1 MKILNARDKV
11 MLTKRDLEILQFTFE
26 QRAVS
31 CKQLAQRF
39 FSNVSFQSAHARLE
53 KLTTAKFLVKSYS
66 LWRNTRTV
74 VYGITE
80 KGIKAFAEN
89 YYYQIAK
96 YNYKSDSVN
105 HDLGLVRVR
114 ERLEKA
120 AMVKKYLSESM
131 LQNCS
136 DLSEVEEFREFS
148 NANSDAALVIDT
160 TRHQLQMAVEYE
172 ISSKQA
178 ARYITK
184 LTDYY
189 FSLNIDMVLYIC
201 GNASIEKLIRK
212 ADSEVRGEKG
222 SKVFTCLE
230 ETFHKS
236 EKHLPFISQENRIL
250 KLV

>member
-1 MKILNARDKV
+1 MRPKLEV
-11 MLTKRDLEILQFTFE
+11 VLTRRDLEILQFTFE

-31 CKQLAQRF
+31 FKQLSKRF
-39 FSNVSFQSAHARLE
+39 FSNVSFQTAHARLE
-53 KLTTAKFLVKSYS
+53 KLTTTKFLVKSYS

-80 KGIKAFAEN
+80 KGIKSFAEN
-89 YYYQIAK
+89 YHFQIAK

-105 HDLGLVRVR
+105 HDLGLVLVR
-114 ERLEKA
+114 ERLERTT
-120 AMVKKYLSESM
+120 MVKQYLSESM

-136 DLSEVEEFREFS
+136 DLSEEEEFLEFS
-148 NANSDAALVIDT
+148 NANSDAALDIDT
-160 TRHQLQMAVEYE
+160 TRHQFQMAVEYE

-189 FSLNIDMVLYIC
+189 FCRNIDLVLYIC

-212 ADSEVRGEKG
+212 ADAEVRGERG